1 LFKNAKLLQL
11 CVFPNLERLFSLQY
25 ANNFRVDDIWFDM
38 HTCITYASCQLT
50 RYYVSSI
57 VKPSYILFISVFRQ
71 QCFIHGSLSIE
82 QKQWANHVVAD
93 LILLPVQ

>member
-57 VKPSYILFISVFRQ
+57 V
-71 QCFIHGSLSIE
+71 
-82 QKQWANHVVAD
+82 
-93 LILLPVQ
+93 